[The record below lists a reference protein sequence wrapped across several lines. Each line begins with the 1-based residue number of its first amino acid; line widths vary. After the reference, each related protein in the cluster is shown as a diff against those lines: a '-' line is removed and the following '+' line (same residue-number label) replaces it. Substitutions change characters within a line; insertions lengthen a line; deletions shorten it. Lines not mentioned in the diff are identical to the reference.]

1 MIKRFIKNEDGQ
13 GLVEYIILAALMAI
27 VIIGAVTTLGKGMG
41 QKFEDVNKAIK

>member
-27 VIIGAVTTLGKGMG
+27 AIITAVSNLGGRMKG
-41 QKFEDVNKAIK
+41 KFKDVEDAIK